1 MRTNMTR
8 KDYKTLAYVLKR
20 TNYGEAD
27 RILNLIT
34 PEGKV
39 AAIAKGVRKEKSKLA
54 GGIEIFSL
62 VELNLHV
69 GRSEFAVV
77 TGSRMKKYYSNLLKD
92 YGRMELAGAI
102 LKQTNRLAEH
112 SDSPEYF
119 KIVDRC
125 LNELNDGANENLV
138 KSWFILNTLKVS
150 GEEVNLYRDVNG
162 ERLSADARYDWDV
175 GQEAF
180 ITHQSGLYGADEIKM
195 LRLMSTAD
203 LKTVQKVKSLDD
215 LLTKIT
221 DFVSV
226 VSDN

>member
-1 MRTNMTR
+1 MRMNMTR
-8 KDYKTLAYVLKR
+8 KDYRTLAYVLKR

-34 PEGKV
+34 PKGKV
-39 AAIAKGVRKEKSKLA
+39 TAIAKGVRKEKSKLA
-54 GGIEIFSL
+54 GGVEIFSL

-102 LKQTNRLAEH
+102 LKKTNRLAEH
-112 SDSPEYF
+112 SDSSGYF
-119 KIVDRC
+119 RIVDQC
-125 LNELNDGANENLV
+125 LCELNDGLDDNLV
-138 KSWFILNTLKVS
+138 RCWFILNTLKVS

-162 ERLSADARYDWDV
+162 KKLSADVRYDWDI

-180 ITHQSGLYGADEIKM
+180 SMNQNGLYGADEIKM

-203 LKTVQKVKSLDD
+203 LKTAQKVKTLEN
-215 LLTKIT
+215 LLAKIT
-221 DFVSV
+221 DFANM
-226 VSDN
+226 VSDG